1 MEELIALLEKFQ
13 HAYTARDLTMA
24 EIFIDEVFV
33 AQEPAYYGTSP
44 AEQCVGAGRILRL
57 IGYDWTVWG
66 TLLLDFD
73 SLVAHDYGEA
83 MDFLITGYV
92 DWEIGQDEFLSRAMM
107 DVKDMVLR
115 GGDTKDM
122 LYSINALSSKML
134 MESERGSRHMLPIR
148 MSGMAVKEDGLLKFS
163 HIHISHPTQTYP
175 DCRIAH

>member
-1 MEELIALLEKFQ
+1 M
-13 HAYTARDLTMA
+13 
-24 EIFIDEVFV
+24 
-33 AQEPAYYGTSP
+33 
-44 AEQCVGAGRILRL
+44 GAGRILRL
-57 IGYDWTVWG
+57 IGDDWTVWG

>member
-1 MEELIALLEKFQ
+1 M
-13 HAYTARDLTMA
+13 T
-24 EIFIDEVFV
+24 
-33 AQEPAYYGTSP
+33 
-44 AEQCVGAGRILRL
+44 
-57 IGYDWTVWG
+57 
-66 TLLLDFD
+66 
-73 SLVAHDYGEA
+73 
-83 MDFLITGYV
+83 TGYV